1 MVQRISMVFWFSL
14 VCSMHHP
21 PWTSVTGDA
30 KGPATLPVLPWG
42 NSAKLRSAC
51 GSDSH
56 WRKRVA
62 LCILMLPS
70 QKNIQKT
77 LCADVCLWLE
87 RKWGWGHLYDRGLL
101 QFCFCG
107 WHPWCVPNDFGCVV
121 SVHSRK
127 QYVRVTNAT
136 QQSRSNEPQAFSSWS
151 VCTQC
156 VPVAE
161 RCIDKK
167 AHLIILKLNFDTSR
181 RMCWRP

>member
-1 MVQRISMVFWFSL
+1 MFHASSTSDLGYCQR
-14 VCSMHHP
+14 
-21 PWTSVTGDA
+21 TSDTSSSA
-30 KGPATLPVLPWG
+30 MRE
-42 NSAKLRSAC
+42 AKLRSAC

-62 LCILMLPS
+62 LCCLHKKHT
-70 QKNIQKT
+70 KNIQKLYVPMFVYDWNENEDEDT
-77 LCADVCLWLE
+77 SMIEDSCNFVSAVDC
-87 RKWGWGHLYDRGLL
+87 HLG
-101 QFCFCG
+101 
-107 WHPWCVPNDFGCVV
+107 CVPNDFGCVV

-127 QYVRVTNAT
+127 LYVRVTNAT

-181 RMCWRP
+181 RMCWRL